1 MRAYI
6 LARHIAPA
14 PRDSTETMMDQTS
27 APALPTRSPALDGAS
42 DLAEE
47 VIRRARK
54 AGADAADLVLVESAS
69 LGVSWRLGRLEDIE
83 RSESRDL
90 GLRVFVHGTT
100 GAKRQAIV
108 SATNLKP
115 DSISELV
122 SRVVAMARAAPE
134 DPYCGLA
141 DPALLAREQPDLDL
155 LDSEE
160 PDADRLIAWSRAAE
174 EAALSMPGVTNSE
187 GAGASWGRGG
197 VLLATSEGFLGR
209 HSGSS
214 FSISCSVLAG
224 EGTGMERDYDHASTR
239 FAADLPDPASI
250 GRGAGE
256 KAVGRLNPRKG
267 RTTRAP
273 VVFDPR
279 VSNGLL
285 GHFIGAINGA
295 AIARGTSFL
304 KSKRGEQI
312 FAPGIRIVDD
322 PLRRRGLRSK
332 PFDGEGVAT
341 RRTAL
346 VEDGRL
352 TTWILD
358 SASARQLGLATT
370 GNASRGTSAPPSP
383 APTNLYMEPG
393 QVGPEDLIADIAEG
407 FYVTELMGMGINGIT
422 GDYSRGAAGFWI
434 KNGTLAYPVSEMTI
448 AGNLLDMY
456 RNLTPADDL
465 VFRYGTNAPTLR
477 VEGMTIAGS

>member
-1 MRAYI
+1 
-6 LARHIAPA
+6 
-14 PRDSTETMMDQTS
+14 MDQTS
-27 APALPTRSPALDGAS
+27 APVLSSLSPDVQDVAANLAQDVILRALT
-42 DLAEE
+42 
-47 VIRRARK
+47 

-83 RSESRDL
+83 RSEARDL
-90 GLRVFVHGTT
+90 GLRVFVQGKT

-122 SRVVAMARAAPE
+122 DRALAMARAAPE

-141 DPALLAREQPDLDL
+141 DPTLLARARPDLDL
-155 LDSEE
+155 EDSEE
-160 PDADRLIAWSRAAE
+160 PDTGRLIDWARQAE
-174 EAALSMPGVTNSE
+174 EAALAVPGVSNSE

-197 VLLATSEGFLGR
+197 VLLATSEGFLGS
-209 HSGSS
+209 HAGSS

-224 EGTGMERDYDHASTR
+224 EGTAMERDYDHASTR
-239 FAADLPDPASI
+239 FAADLPDPAAI
-250 GRGAGE
+250 GRNAAE
-256 KAVGRLNPRKG
+256 KAVRRLNPRKG

-285 GHFIGAINGA
+285 GHFAGAINGA

-304 KSKRGEQI
+304 NSRQGELV

-341 RRTAL
+341 RKTML

-358 SASARQLGLATT
+358 STSARQLGLATT
-370 GNASRGTSAPPSP
+370 GHAARGTSTPPSP
-383 APTNLYMEPG
+383 ATTNLYMEPG
-393 QVGPEDLIADIAEG
+393 STSPEALIADIAEG
-407 FYVTELMGMGINGIT
+407 FYITELMGMGVNGIT
-422 GDYSRGAAGFWI
+422 GDYSRGASGFWVE
-434 KNGTLAYPVSEMTI
+434 NGVLAYPVSEMTI

-456 RNLTPADDL
+456 RNLIPADDL
-465 VFRYGTNAPTLR
+465 VFRYGTNAPTVR